1 MISVISAISE
11 FSTWPLNTDVFTI
24 IHLETELNLKL
35 LICYAIACIYYFK
48 YLFSM
53 LLNSQEIYWHKN
65 YGKIEFFTDIHILKS
80 KCKFQFLR
88 KA

>member
-1 MISVISAISE
+1 
-11 FSTWPLNTDVFTI
+11 
-24 IHLETELNLKL
+24 
-35 LICYAIACIYYFK
+35 
-48 YLFSM
+48 M
-53 LLNSQEIYWHKN
+53 LLNSQEICWHKN